1 MQRRGHTMTQ
11 PQGILRAT
19 PRCLSWGLPWICV
32 LALWASLAYA
42 MDLALVAGSGAG
54 GAPAST
60 LRAAIS
66 MPTSTGVSRA
76 ESVTRQPIPETSGS
90 GGCDL
95 SGGRL
100 PYVGFNTWVPAE
112 PKVAPCPDESP

>member
-1 MQRRGHTMTQ
+1 MTQ

-42 MDLALVAGSGAG
+42 MYLALAAGSGAG

-66 MPTSTGVSRA
+66 MLTSSGVARA
-76 ESVTRQPIPETSGS
+76 ESVACQPVPEAAGRAD
-90 GGCDL
+90 GGL
-95 SGGRL
+95 SGGHL
-100 PYVGFNTWVPAE
+100 PFVVCRTRVP
-112 PKVAPCPDESP
+112 